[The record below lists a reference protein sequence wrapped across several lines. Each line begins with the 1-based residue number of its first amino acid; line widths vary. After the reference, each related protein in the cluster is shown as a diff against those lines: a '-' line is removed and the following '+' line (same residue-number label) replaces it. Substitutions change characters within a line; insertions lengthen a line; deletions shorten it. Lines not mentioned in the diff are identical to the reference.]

1 MAPRPAFLPLLAPGG
16 LGCHRRPLLV
26 SQPNAAAA
34 AAAAAAAG
42 TPAAR
47 QRRHG
52 GRGVSSRPT
61 FVPPLVMHDDKPAA
75 AAPALGLVER
85 LFTFFFGAI
94 EAEPLGLK
102 RFDRDRFPE
111 LYPATL
117 TESAPPV
124 DGDDAEVAT
133 FRPLLARTQ
142 LAARPL
148 RLVYDADADGWTATA
163 FHAAVDRGGAS
174 VMVART
180 AGGAVVGG
188 YNPKGWV
195 GYGEARG
202 SIAAFLFTWP
212 DGDTTR
218 RPVKLRKVG
227 RGAMAVIDK
236 PEDGPTFGADAL
248 VVPLQPPRAAWA
260 TDERD
265 RLARSKL
272 GSYYER
278 MPNGRNHL
286 FAPTESGSGVTLVA
300 LRVYQG
306 IYAEGEEIPFSDA
319 LPFSLD

>member
-1 MAPRPAFLPLLAPGG
+1 M
-16 LGCHRRPLLV
+16 H
-26 SQPNAAAA
+26 AAAPDDPPPPPA
-34 AAAAAAAG
+34 SGDKAAAG
-42 TPAAR
+42 
-47 QRRHG
+47 G
-52 GRGVSSRPT
+52 
-61 FVPPLVMHDDKPAA
+61 
-75 AAPALGLVER
+75 AAPALGPVER
-85 LFTFFFGAI
+85 LFTFFFGKI

-117 TESAPPV
+117 TETAPPV
-124 DGDDAEVAT
+124 DGDTDEVAT

-142 LAARPL
+142 LAARRL
-148 RLVYDADADGWTATA
+148 RLVYDAAADGWTAAA
-163 FHAAVDRGGAS
+163 FHDRVDRGGAS
-174 VMVART
+174 VVLART

-212 DGDTTR
+212 DGDTSAGR
-218 RPVKLRKVG
+218 RAVKLRKVG
-227 RGAMAVIDK
+227 RGAMAVIDT
-236 PEDGPTFGADAL
+236 PEDGPTFGADAF
-248 VVPLQPPRAAWA
+248 VVPLRPPRAAWA
-260 TDERD
+260 ADERD

-278 MPNGRNHL
+278 LPDGRNHL
-286 FAPTESGSGVTLVA
+286 FAPTESGKGAALEW

-306 IYAEGEEIPFSDA
+306 VYAEGEEIPFSDA

>member
-1 MAPRPAFLPLLAPGG
+1 MAAFLPP
-16 LGCHRRPLLV
+16 P
-26 SQPNAAAA
+26 AAARLRCGRQPPPPPRLA
-34 AAAAAAAG
+34 CRPGRGGGGGCGGAAAG
-42 TPAAR
+42 APAAR
-47 QRRHG
+47 RLGRRG
-52 GRGVSSRPT
+52 GWGRTTPPGTSPAADAP
-61 FVPPLVMHDDKPAA
+61 PPLVMQSAAPGDPPPPPPGDDKAA
-75 AAPALGLVER
+75 AATPPLGLVER

-117 TESAPPV
+117 TETAPPV

-148 RLVYDADADGWTATA
+148 RLVYDAAADGWTATA
-163 FHAAVDRGGAS
+163 FHARVDRGGA
-174 VMVART
+174 
-180 AGGAVVGG
+180 
-188 YNPKGWV
+188 
-195 GYGEARG
+195 
-202 SIAAFLFTWP
+202 IAAFLFTWP
-212 DGDTTR
+212 DGDTAG

-236 PEDGPTFGADAL
+236 PEDGPTFGADAF

-260 TDERD
+260 PGERD

-278 MPNGRNHL
+278 LPNGRNHL
-286 FAPTESGSGVTLVA
+286 FAPTESGSGVTLEA

-306 IYAEGEEIPFSDA
+306 VYAEGEEIPFSDA

>member
-1 MAPRPAFLPLLAPGG
+1 MCEGGISRGDTPVRLPFRTESSQVPHLA
-16 LGCHRRPLLV
+16 L
-26 SQPNAAAA
+26 
-34 AAAAAAAG
+34 
-42 TPAAR
+42 
-47 QRRHG
+47 
-52 GRGVSSRPT
+52 
-61 FVPPLVMHDDKPAA
+61 PAA
-75 AAPALGLVER
+75 AATPPLGLVER

-117 TESAPPV
+117 TETAPPV

-148 RLVYDADADGWTATA
+148 RLVYDAAADGWTATA
-163 FHAAVDRGGAS
+163 FHARVDRGGAS
-174 VMVART
+174 VVVART
-180 AGGAVVGG
+180 AGGATVGG

-212 DGDTTR
+212 DGDTAG

-236 PEDGPTFGADAL
+236 PEDGPTFGADAF

-260 TDERD
+260 PGERD

-278 MPNGRNHL
+278 LPNGRNHL
-286 FAPTESGSGVTLVA
+286 FAPTESGSGVTLEA

-306 IYAEGEEIPFSDA
+306 VYAEGEEIPFSDA